1 MSNSNVIRAWKDPA
15 YRNSLSPGERAA
27 LPSNPAGMIE
37 LSDADLGK
45 VSGGLRPPNTLDCT
59 QNHYCIT
66 HLFYCYTL
74 LIC

>member
-1 MSNSNVIRAWKDPA
+1 MSKSKVIRAWKDPS
-15 YRNSLSPGERAA
+15 YRNSLSQAEREAIPA
-27 LPSNPAGMIE
+27 NPAGMIE
-37 LSDADLGK
+37 ISDADLGK
-45 VSGGLRPPNTLDCT
+45 VAGGRPINTLDCT